1 MTSSE
6 GTPVVQPARGGTRP
20 GLFVKLMVTFFVV
33 LLVMALLT
41 TWLARR
47 ATQAEFMLY
56 TTALGERQAELLVPL
71 LADYYR
77 SNGSWEG
84 VDQVLAGSVSGPAGG
99 GMMGPGM
106 GPPGN
111 PMMRSDAMWEMMGL
125 RALVVDV
132 GGRVVADSSGDPA
145 GSVEGRRLAP
155 GELAQGAPITVGD
168 NQVGTAL
175 VTTLEQTTGQSER
188 FLQQVNRA
196 ILLAVLGAGTLA
208 MLLVGF
214 LTWRLT
220 RPLRTLTEA
229 ADAIAAGDL
238 DQQVKVPPG
247 DEIGDLA
254 LAFNQMAAQLGRAEA
269 LRRQLTADIAHELR
283 TPLSVIQGNVEALQ
297 DGVFPLTREALAP
310 IHTKTTL
317 LIRLVEDLRQLA
329 LAETDA
335 LTLELT
341 VLDVV
346 PLVREVVAEFQANA
360 SARQITLT
368 LEVPPAL
375 PPVVAD
381 RQRIVQVLDNLL
393 GNALRHA
400 PAGGVVSVRA
410 GVTGPMAR
418 VPAVVEDDMLVLA
431 IHDSGPGIPPAD
443 LPNVFERFYRA
454 EKGRG
459 RATDGSGSGLGLAIA
474 RSLIRAHGGTIGAA
488 NAPEGGAIFWFT
500 LTLAGNQTESE

>member
-6 GTPVVQPARGGTRP
+6 GTPVDRPTRARARP
-20 GLFVKLMVTFFVV
+20 GLFVKLMVAFFVV

-56 TTALGERQAELLVPL
+56 TTALGERQAELLVPV

-84 VDQVLAGSVSGPAGG
+84 VDQVLAGSVTGPADG

-106 GPPGN
+106 MRPGSA
-111 PMMRSDAMWEMMGL
+111 MMRSDAMWEMMGL
-125 RALVVDV
+125 RALVVDE

-145 GSVEGRRLAP
+145 GRVEGRRLAP

-168 NQVGTAL
+168 NRVGTAL
-175 VTTLEQTTGQSER
+175 VTILEQPTGQSER
-188 FLQQVNRA
+188 FLQQVNQA
-196 ILLAVLGAGTLA
+196 ILLAVLGAGTVA
-208 MLLVGF
+208 MLLVGL

-220 RPLRTLTEA
+220 RPLHTLTEA
-229 ADAIAAGDL
+229 VEAITAGDL
-238 DQQVKVPPG
+238 DQQVNVPPG

-254 LAFNQMAAQLGRAEA
+254 LAFNQMAARLGRAEA

-283 TPLSVIQGNVEALQ
+283 TPLAVIQGNVEALQ

-329 LAETDA
+329 LAETDT
-335 LTLELT
+335 LTLERT
-341 VLDVV
+341 VLDVA
-346 PLVREVVAEFQANA
+346 PLVQEVVAEFQANA
-360 SARQITLT
+360 RARQITLSA
-368 LEVPPAL
+368 EAPPAL
-375 PPVVAD
+375 PSVAAD
-381 RQRIVQVLDNLL
+381 RQRLVQVLANLL
-393 GNALRHA
+393 GNALRHT
-400 PAGGVVSVRA
+400 PAGGIVTVRVGMA
-410 GVTGPMAR
+410 SPMAG
-418 VPAVVEDDMLVLA
+418 VPAVVEEDMLVLVV
-431 IHDSGPGIPPAD
+431 HDSGPGIPPAD

-454 EKGRG
+454 DKGRG
-459 RATDGSGSGLGLAIA
+459 RGADGSGSGLGLAIA
-474 RSLIRAHGGTIGAA
+474 RSLIRAHGGSIGAA
-488 NAPEGGAIFWFT
+488 NAPDGGAIFW
-500 LTLAGNQTESE
+500 LTLPLADNPTESE